1 MSLRDRV
8 HKAIEGPVGQADKLL
23 AEYDGADA
31 AAKLE
36 ILIGGWGRGISAAL
50 EEIAIAV
57 DDLAQGQNAAEAR
70 KAS

>member
-23 AEYDGADA
+23 AEFEGAD

-36 ILIGGWGRGISAAL
+36 IVIGGWGRGIAAAL
-50 EEIAIAV
+50 EELAIAI
-57 DDLAQGQNAAEAR
+57 DDLAQGRSGAEAR
-70 KAS
+70 EAS